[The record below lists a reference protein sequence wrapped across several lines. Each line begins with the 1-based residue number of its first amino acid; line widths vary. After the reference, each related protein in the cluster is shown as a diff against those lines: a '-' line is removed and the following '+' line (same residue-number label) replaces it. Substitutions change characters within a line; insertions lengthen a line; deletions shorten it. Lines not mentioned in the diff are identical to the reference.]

1 VVFGPLGPV
10 RPRETDFGCHAWGVR
25 IELAGRNPLR
35 QHRELRADFH
45 GDTGNLVLD
54 ALGLQ
59 WVSPLELAA
68 IVATGTD
75 AAVRGRDVRL
85 LLPCDPK
92 IASYLVRM
100 NVIELLKPFAEIDG
114 AVPSQVRHDHSDKL
128 MEVVKVTPANIEEVG
143 ASLGKLVRARLGP
156 EAGRAAFDSLAE
168 LLSNATT
175 HGLSEAGA
183 FTSAQLYSGAL
194 SRTPGF
200 EFAVCDSGDGIQQ
213 VLARTTDQ
221 YLDAPT
227 ALERALNGGN
237 REPRGRGHG
246 LPSLWRQAIRGGKG
260 GELLLRSGEAVA
272 TAKLRSEPTSICH
285 RVAEPVNGT
294 WAWLRVRVL

>member
-1 VVFGPLGPV
+1 
-10 RPRETDFGCHAWGVR
+10 VR
-25 IELAGRNPLR
+25 IELAGRHPLR

-68 IVATGTD
+68 IVAMGTD
-75 AAVRGRDVRL
+75 AAVCGRDVRL
-85 LLPCDPK
+85 LLPRDPK
-92 IASYLVRM
+92 VASYLGRM
-100 NVIELLKPFAEIDG
+100 NVIDLLKPFADIDG
-114 AVPSQVRHDHSDKL
+114 ATPSQVRHDHSDKL
-128 MEVVKVTPANIEEVG
+128 MEVVKVTPANIDDVA
-143 ASLGKLVRARLGP
+143 ASLGRLVKARLGP
-156 EAGRAAFDSLAE
+156 KAGRASFDSLAE

-183 FTSAQLYSGAL
+183 FTAAQLYSGAL

-200 EFAVCDSGDGIQQ
+200 EFAVCDTGDGIQQ
-213 VLARTTDQ
+213 VLGRAMNQ

-227 ALERALNGGN
+227 ALERALDGGD
-237 REPRGRGHG
+237 REPSGRGHG
-246 LPSLWRQAIRGGKG
+246 LPNLWRQAIRGGKG

-272 TAKLRSEPTSICH
+272 TAKLRSEPTSICR
-285 RVAEPVNGT
+285 RVAEPVKGT